1 MPQDTRLINMGEEL
15 KPKDIKVIAKTIA
28 NEVPKV
34 TEHIMKH
41 KLIRI
46 DCKPCGGCHGKR
58 SIRVNIPTFYM
69 LLYLETL
76 YEALFNKEIPLCKL
90 INDPRINMLLRCIDI
105 ARC

>member
-1 MPQDTRLINMGEEL
+1 MGEEL

-28 NEVPKV
+28 NEVSKV
-34 TEHIMKH
+34 TERIMKH

-76 YEALFNKEIPLCKL
+76 YEALFNKEIPLCKH
-90 INDPRINMLLRCIDI
+90 INDPRINILLRCIDT
-105 ARC
+105 ARS